1 MRSAVSG
8 VSQTQYLI
16 CQPIFAAA
24 NSLASGVAAAPYLIP
39 FSRGVF

>member
-16 CQPIFAAA
+16 CQPFFAAA
-24 NSLASGVAAAPYLIP
+24 NTLDSGVAAAPFVIP